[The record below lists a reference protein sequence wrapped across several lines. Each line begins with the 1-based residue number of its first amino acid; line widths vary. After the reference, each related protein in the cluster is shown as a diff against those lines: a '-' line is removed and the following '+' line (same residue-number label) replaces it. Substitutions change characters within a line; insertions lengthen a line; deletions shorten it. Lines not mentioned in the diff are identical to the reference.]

1 MCSGGPPGE
10 AGPGGRM
17 RPSGC
22 GESFSP
28 TPRIMASM
36 SSPSGSVGGRGLRVD
51 GKESEKTLNA
61 ANNYAVSLN
70 RLRLYKE
77 AKALMRKWIPVA
89 RRAFEANE
97 VTLSTMSLYAT
108 IIASDPSATLTDLR
122 EAVTTFEETVRTA
135 RRVFGVAHPDTTKY
149 EGALRCT
156 REELSARETPPQNA
170 VDASS

>member
-1 MCSGGPPGE
+1 
-10 AGPGGRM
+10 
-17 RPSGC
+17 
-22 GESFSP
+22 
-28 TPRIMASM
+28 MASM